1 MTEAEIRIQMVAAC
15 KTLEADGLN
24 RGASGNLSVRF
35 GEHMLITP
43 KAVGYDVIEPEM
55 MSKTAISGEFKAL
68 THQYCHAL
76 AIGGGQLLSDA
87 QIEKTSQGFENHGIR
102 TKEAI

>member
-43 KAVGYDVIEPEM
+43 TAVGY
-55 MSKTAISGEFKAL
+55 
-68 THQYCHAL
+68 YRAL

-87 QIEKTSQGFENHGIR
+87 QIEKTSQGFENYGIR

>member
-43 KAVGYDVIEPEM
+43 
-55 MSKTAISGEFKAL
+55 TAAS
-68 THQYCHAL
+68 YYRAL
-76 AIGGGQLLSDA
+76 AIGGGQSLSDA
-87 QIEKTSQGFENHGIR
+87 QIEETSQGFENYGIR